1 VPINPSAQTGVWT
14 DWTERAWNSGDA
26 ILYAIGIGAGS
37 LQPYASELEF
47 TTENSKDVMQRIL
60 PTFAVVL
67 GPVGASLASAG
78 PFNRAMLVDGSRR
91 VELHREIPVEG
102 RARSRGR
109 LTGIYDKGSGAVVAT
124 ESESID
130 AETGEPLFNLYAQFF
145 IRGEGGFGGER
156 GPSGPRNVPPDRVPD
171 HEVTYQ
177 TRPDQALTYRLS
189 GDRNPLHSDPEF
201 AKSAGF
207 ERPILHGLCTYGFT
221 GRALLHALCGS
232 DPARFKSMDGRFS
245 KVVYPGDQLTVSM
258 WAGDGQAIFNTR
270 NQDGEIVIDQGICTF
285 SA

>member
-1 VPINPSAQTGVWT
+1 MPINASALRGVWT
-14 DWTERAWNSGDA
+14 DWTKRAWNSSDA
-26 ILYAIGIGAGS
+26 ILYAIGVGAGS
-37 LQPYASELEF
+37 LHPYVSELEF
-47 TTENSKDVMQRIL
+47 TTENSKNVVQLAL

-67 GPVGASLASAG
+67 GRVGTSLESIG
-78 PFNRAMLVDGSRR
+78 PFDRTMLVDGSRR
-91 VELHREIPVEG
+91 VELHREVPVEG
-102 RARSRGR
+102 CVQTRSR

-130 AETGEPLFNLYAQFF
+130 AETGKPLFNLYTESF

-156 GPSGPRNVPPDRVPD
+156 GPSGPRNVPPHRAPDRL
-171 HEVTYQ
+171 VTYQ
-177 TRPDQALTYRLS
+177 TRLDQALTYRLS

-207 ERPILHGLCTYGFT
+207 GRPILHGLCTYGFT
-221 GRALLHALCGS
+221 GRALLHTLCGS

-245 KVVYPGDQLTVSM
+245 KVVYPGDRLTVSI
-258 WAGDGQAIFNTR
+258 WVGEGQAIFNTR
-270 NQDGEIVIDQGICTF
+270 NQHGEIVIDQGLCEF